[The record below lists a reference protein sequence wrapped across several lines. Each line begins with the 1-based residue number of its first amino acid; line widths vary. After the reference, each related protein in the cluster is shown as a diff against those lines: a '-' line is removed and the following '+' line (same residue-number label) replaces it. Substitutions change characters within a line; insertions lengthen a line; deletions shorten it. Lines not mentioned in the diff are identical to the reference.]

1 MWVNGS
7 FTTLK
12 LQEFSQCLPWQNEV
26 IGMKV
31 SPVKDFIVL
40 CPIGQVLL
48 SADYPGNT
56 HGHGKIGW

>member
-1 MWVNGS
+1 MVVLLHLNCKNS
-7 FTTLK
+7 A
-12 LQEFSQCLPWQNEV
+12 SALPWQNEV

-31 SPVKDFIVL
+31 SPVKVFIVL